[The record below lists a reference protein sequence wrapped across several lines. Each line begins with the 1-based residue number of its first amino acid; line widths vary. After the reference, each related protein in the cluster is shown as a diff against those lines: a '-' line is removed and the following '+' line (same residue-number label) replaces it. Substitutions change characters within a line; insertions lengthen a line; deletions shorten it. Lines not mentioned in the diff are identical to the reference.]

1 MNLILIADPMSSWCY
16 SFGKEITTFSQKN
29 PDLPLR
35 IVVGGLR
42 AGFTSVMTKEARDS
56 RLSHWNL
63 VEAASGLPFNRSAF
77 VNRKNFIYNTEP
89 ICRALVTAR
98 KLAPKLDLL
107 SVFRQLQEAFYLNG
121 QDTTNE
127 VVLAHVATQAMYNV
141 GFDIAPES
149 FLAIWNDKW
158 TINETRVD
166 FIKARSWGIYTFP
179 ALLLEVDGSKFPIAL
194 GYTLAYELQTNF
206 DLILKRL
213 ERLEVPIA
221 IQTTV
226 RITI

>member
-16 SFGKEITTFSQKN
+16 GFGKEITTFSQNN

-63 VEAASGLPFNRSAF
+63 VEAASGLPFNCPAF
-77 VNRKNFIYNTEP
+77 VNRKHSIYDTEP
-89 ICRALVTAR
+89 ICRALVTVR
-98 KLAPKLDLL
+98 KMAPKLDLL

-121 QDTTNE
+121 QDTNNE
-127 VVLAHVATQAMYNV
+127 VVLAQVATQAMHNV
-141 GFDIAPES
+141 GFEIAPES
-149 FLAIWNDKW
+149 FLVIWKDKW

-179 ALLLEVDGSKFPIAL
+179 ALLLEVDGSNFPIAL
-194 GYTLAYELQTNF
+194 GYTLACELQKNF

-213 ERLEVPIA
+213 ELVKIS
-221 IQTTV
+221 ITTQAAV
-226 RITI
+226 